1 MLLSLWARWF
11 APLFVYLRPLY
22 FYLRPMIKWFIR
34 KVTGKCELLRITLQ
48 YPLGA
53 ERTLYIEDSLRQSSH
68 AEMKRLAKET
78 ETNIEAAVLL
88 VMKAK
93 LIIPEVHTHFH
104 GIFRQCLVQIN
115 GYLRLQSEVESIR
128 QIKYSSDNPEHE
140 KKLMQLWVVLTNGQH
155 LESRTSSQWTQIGFQ
170 GEDPMTDFRGM
181 GMLGLDQLVYFT
193 TKYTSVAR
201 ALLSKSHNPKNGY
214 SFAIVG
220 INMTELV
227 YTFLVKGNLKTH
239 FYNYKQSRPT
249 LEEFHEIYCYVFY
262 EFDKFW
268 FSENPKDIMD
278 FGRIREKFRKRLKH
292 RLREPR
298 AVLEVEFH

>member
-11 APLFVYLRPLY
+11 APLFIYLRPLY
-22 FYLRPMIKWFIR
+22 YFLRPMIKWFIK

-53 ERTLYIEDSLRQSSH
+53 ERTLCIEDSLRQSSR
-68 AEMKRLAKET
+68 AEIKRLAKET
-78 ETNIEAAVLL
+78 DTNVEAAVLL

-93 LIIPEVHTHFH
+93 LIIPEVQTHFQ

-115 GYLRLQSEVESIR
+115 GYLRLLSEVESIR
-128 QIKYSSDNPEHE
+128 QIKYSSDNSEHE
-140 KKLMQLWVVLTNGQH
+140 KKLMQLWVVLTNGQQ

-170 GEDPMTDFRGM
+170 GNDPQTDFRGM
-181 GMLGLDQLVYFT
+181 GMLGLDQLVYLS

-201 ALLSKSHNPKNGY
+201 AMLSRSHNPKNGY

-220 INMTELV
+220 INMTDLV
-227 YTFLVKGNLKTH
+227 YTFLKNGNLKTH

-268 FSENPKDIMD
+268 FSENPKDIME
-278 FGRIREKFRKRLKH
+278 FGRIREKFRKKLKH